1 MDCLYKKGVAARN
14 VKAIGITR
22 ENRTLG
28 ASSKMKSLKEMK
40 KSDRETF
47 SFRSD
52 GVVYFCKWNDNSIVN
67 IGTNFLPHLSIENV
81 KRRVKNEP
89 DARIT
94 QPQLIKQYNN
104 GMGGVKLKLFCFHLF
119 SVLQFIP

>member
-67 IGTNFLPHLSIENV
+67 IGTKFLPHLSIENV

-104 GMGGVKLKLFCFHLF
+104 GMGGVKL
-119 SVLQFIP
+119 

>member
-40 KSDRETF
+40 KSDR
-47 SFRSD
+47 
-52 GVVYFCKWNDNSIVN
+52 N
-67 IGTNFLPHLSIENV
+67 IQLS
-81 KRRVKNEP
+81 
-89 DARIT
+89 
-94 QPQLIKQYNN
+94 
-104 GMGGVKLKLFCFHLF
+104 
-119 SVLQFIP
+119 

>member
-28 ASSKMKSLKEMK
+28 ASSKMK

-47 SFRSD
+47 GFRSD
-52 GVVYFCKWNDNSIVN
+52 GVVYFCKWNDNSVVN

-89 DARIT
+89 DAHIT

-104 GMGGVKLKLFCFHLF
+104 GMEGGKLKLFRFNLF